1 MDIATLESNLKA
13 GKLNSIYLL
22 YGEER
27 FLLDNCVKKINKLF
41 GETINGINYIQ
52 IDNNNVTEIIADI
65 ETPAFGYLQ
74 KLIIAKNTGLFQKA
88 KRGKAN
94 TSENENSEINEKEKS
109 KSGSNK
115 KEESKFEN
123 RLAQYI
129 DENLDM
135 INNSVILVFIEEDA
149 DKNALYKEI
158 EKVGCVCNFER
169 QKPIDLAKR
178 LKAICNAYKVNID
191 SSTLNYFIECCGTSL
206 QDLINEIRKQIEYVG
221 KNGTITKQNIDLLAI
236 KQFESIIFDLT
247 DSLGKRDI
255 SEALQVLRN
264 LIAAKEPIQKIFITL
279 YNHFKKIYI
288 TKIAIKE
295 KLNIAE
301 SLKLKP
307 NQTFLTNKYT
317 MQSKYFKEDELRKIL
332 QEFIDLDY
340 KVKNGVIDL
349 NVGLEAILSVY
360 CS

>member
-1 MDIATLESNLKA
+1 MDIATLESSLKA
-13 GKLNSIYLL
+13 GKLNNIYLL

-52 IDNNNVTEIIADI
+52 IDDTNITQIIADI
-65 ETPAFGYLQ
+65 ETPAFGYPQ

-88 KRGKAN
+88 KRGKA
-94 TSENENSEINEKEKS
+94 EAKS
-109 KSGSNK
+109 TSNK
-115 KEESKFEN
+115 KDENKFEN
-123 RLAQYI
+123 RLATYI
-129 DENLDM
+129 EENID
-135 INNSVILVFIEEDA
+135 IIREAVILVFIENEA
-149 DKNALYKEI
+149 DKNELYKVI
-158 EKVGCVCNFER
+158 DKVGCVCNFER

-178 LKAICNAYKVNID
+178 IKAICNAYKVNID
-191 SSTLNYFIECCGTSL
+191 SSTLNYFIENCGTSL

-221 KNGTITKQNIDLLAI
+221 ENGTITNQTIDLLAI

-247 DSLGKRDI
+247 DSLGKRNI
-255 SEALQVLRN
+255 SEALQVLKN
-264 LIAAKEPIQKIFITL
+264 LIYAKEPVQKIFITL

-288 TKIAIKE
+288 TKVAIKE

-301 SLKLKP
+301 SLNLKP

-317 MQSKYFKEDELRKIL
+317 MQAKYFEEKELRQIL
-332 QEFIDLDY
+332 QEFINLDY
-340 KVKNGVIDL
+340 KVKSGAMDI
-349 NVGLEAILSVY
+349 NVGLEAILCRY

>member
-1 MDIATLESNLKA
+1 MDIATLEENLKA

-22 YGEER
+22 YGEEK
-27 FLLDNCVKKINKLF
+27 FLLDNCVKKIKKLF

-65 ETPAFGYLQ
+65 ETPAFGYPQ
-74 KLIIAKNTGLFQKA
+74 KLIIAKDTGLFQKA
-88 KRGKAN
+88 KRSKQM
-94 TSENENSEINEKEKS
+94 SETKS
-109 KSGSNK
+109 KK
-115 KEESKFEN
+115 DDIKFGIKFASY
-123 RLAQYI
+123 L
-129 DENLDM
+129 DENIEM
-135 INNSVILVFIEEDA
+135 IKDSVILVFIEYEV
-149 DKNALYKEI
+149 DKNDLYKAI

-191 SSTLNYFIECCGTSL
+191 NSTLNYFIEACGTSL

-221 KNGTITKQNIDLLAI
+221 ENGTITKQTIDLLAI

-247 DSLGKRDI
+247 DSLGKKNI
-255 SEALQVLRN
+255 SEALKVLKN
-264 LIAAKEPIQKIFITL
+264 LIYAKEPIQKIFITL

-288 TKIAIKE
+288 TKIAIRE

-307 NQTFLTNKYT
+307 NQTFLANKYT
-317 MQSKYFKEDELRKIL
+317 MQSKYFKEEELRKIL
-332 QEFIDLDY
+332 QEFINLDY
-340 KVKNGVIDL
+340 KAKNGTMDI
-349 NVGLEAILSVY
+349 NVGLEAILCRY